1 MRGEQPT
8 ARKGQPDPG
17 PSWYGAGMDIRRMQ
31 DGDLDGVAQLYLDG
45 YEVQWTLDGARA
57 YIDKF
62 FRFEPSSCFVVAEG
76 DTLTGAVLGYS
87 FERETGLVLY
97 IQELV
102 VSPKHRHKGIA
113 KKLVS
118 ALRES
123 TAKRPSRVN
132 VKPLVKADTGVLNFY
147 NSLGFEK
154 DKSVSFSF
162 DE

>member
-1 MRGEQPT
+1 
-8 ARKGQPDPG
+8 
-17 PSWYGAGMDIRRMQ
+17 MDADMEIRRMQ

-45 YEVQWTLDGARA
+45 YGVDWTREGARA
-57 YIDKF
+57 YIEKF
-62 FRFEPSSCFVVAEG
+62 YGFEPTSCFVAAGAEG
-76 DTLTGAVLGYS
+76 LTGAVLGYS
-87 FERETGLVLY
+87 FEREQGLVLF

-102 VSPKHRHKGIA
+102 VHPDNRHQGIA
-113 KKLVS
+113 KKLVT

-123 TAKRPSRVN
+123 MDKVPSRVK

-154 DKSVSFSF
+154 DKAVSFSF